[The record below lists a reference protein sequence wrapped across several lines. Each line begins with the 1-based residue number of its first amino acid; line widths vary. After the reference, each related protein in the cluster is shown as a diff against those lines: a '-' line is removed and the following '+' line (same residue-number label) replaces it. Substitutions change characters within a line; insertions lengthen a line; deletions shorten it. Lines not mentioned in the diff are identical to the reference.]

1 MALRGRRRGRGG
13 KCQRHAKDLE
23 VAMASGGTHGVSVAT
38 RSREGHE
45 ALKPASWPARPWLC
59 RAADHAESRTLHGR
73 PAPRQ
78 RTVTPAAVPRLP
90 GTRARGPR
98 ETLTPEDPRRGR
110 GAGAGGGPGPDSPPP
125 FAPWFLSLF
134 RSFLSHPFAPA
145 TVSRVCACD
154 ACLSTDTGSRKRERM
169 GASGAFTERER
180 AAHCPL
186 FARRPLA
193 ETAAALRAARRPL
206 PDAVTAASPRPS
218 GGRRARPRV
227 PLP

>member
-98 ETLTPEDPRRGR
+98 ETLTPEDPRRGG

-145 TVSRVCACD
+145 TVSRMCACD

-169 GASGAFTERER
+169 
-180 AAHCPL
+180 
-186 FARRPLA
+186 
-193 ETAAALRAARRPL
+193 
-206 PDAVTAASPRPS
+206 
-218 GGRRARPRV
+218 
-227 PLP
+227 

>member
-1 MALRGRRRGRGG
+1 MALRGRRHGRGG

-98 ETLTPEDPRRGR
+98 ETLTPEDPRRG
-110 GAGAGGGPGPDSPPP
+110 AGAGGGPGPDSPPP

-169 GASGAFTERER
+169 RASGAFTERQR